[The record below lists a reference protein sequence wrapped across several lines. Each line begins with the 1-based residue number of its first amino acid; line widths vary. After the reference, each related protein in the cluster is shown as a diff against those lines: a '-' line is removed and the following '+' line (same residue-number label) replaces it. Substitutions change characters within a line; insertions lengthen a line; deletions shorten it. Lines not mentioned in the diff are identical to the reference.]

1 MRPAP
6 LIAALVLALAAPAAA
21 EVDVTSRSTI
31 FPGPYLAEL
40 VDVIDGDTLDMR
52 IAIWPGL
59 VAEYA
64 VRVRGIDTPE
74 TRRPGCE
81 EERDAG
87 EAAALAVRDLYGPET
102 RIRLS
107 EVAYDPFSGRVVAE
121 VRRYHADRWLS
132 LADELVERELAQR
145 WRPGMNP
152 VPWCLLLSAGGPR
165 G

>member
-1 MRPAP
+1 MR
-6 LIAALVLALAAPAAA
+6 LTLLLAALTLPALALPAAA
-21 EVDVTSRSTI
+21 QMDVTSRSTI

-52 IAIWPGL
+52 VAIWPGL

-64 VRVRGIDTPE
+64 VRVRGIDAPE

-81 EERDAG
+81 EERAAG
-87 EAAALAVRDLYGPET
+87 EAAAEAVRELYGPET

-107 EVAYDPFSGRVVAE
+107 QVAYDPFSGRVVAE
-121 VRRYHADRWLS
+121 VRREAPAGWRS

-145 WRPGMNP
+145 WRPGMNA
-152 VPWCLLLSAGGPR
+152 VPWCLLLSAGG
-165 G
+165 